1 MTTTRLALALT
12 AGVLGLAPSS
22 DSGTSEPPQEPVT
35 VEFITPRSAFTDD
48 VSINLDVAPDG
59 EPTQQ
64 LAVSD
69 PTHVVTARITLQP
82 GAMFPWNVHPG
93 PALINVT
100 EGEVAYIYGPDCVE
114 RRYPAGTAFIDV
126 GGAGV
131 HTVQNV
137 SDGVSM
143 TVATF
148 FAAPAE
154 GPITI
159 TEGVEA
165 PDCNPGSGVSAE

>member
-1 MTTTRLALALT
+1 MTTMTMALALT
-12 AGVLGLAPSS
+12 AGVLGSSPSP
-22 DSGTSEPPQEPVT
+22 DSGTSEPPPEPVT

-48 VSINLDVAPDG
+48 VSIDIDVSAAGGPA
-59 EPTQQ
+59 QQ
-64 LAVSD
+64 LAIPD
-69 PTHVVTARITLQP
+69 PTHVVIARITLQP
-82 GAMFPWNVHPG
+82 GATFPWNVHSG
-93 PALINVT
+93 PALIDVV
-100 EGEVAYIYGPDCVE
+100 EGEVAYISGPDCAE

-137 SDGVSM
+137 SEGVSM

-154 GPITI
+154 GPVTI

-165 PDCNPGSGVSAE
+165 PNCPTQ